1 MIKIITKTENETLRL
16 AEKIGSRLFPG
27 AVILLNGGLGAGKTV
42 FVKGLA
48 RGLGIQSLVKSPTY
62 TIIDMY
68 ESARLPLVHFD
79 LYRLSEP
86 DEFYAIGA
94 DEYIGGYN
102 VCAVEWP
109 ANIGD
114 VFGAEYIDIAIRD
127 VGGDVREILF
137 SPSGKKHESWF
148 ESIKNDID
156 S

>member
-1 MIKIITKTENETLRL
+1 MIKVITKTENETLRL

-27 AVILLNGGLGAGKTV
+27 AVILLNGGLGAGKTI

-48 RGLGIQSLVKSPTY
+48 RGLNIQSLVKSPTY
-62 TIIDMY
+62 TIIDVY
-68 ESARLPLVHFD
+68 EGGALPLVHFD

-94 DEYIGGYN
+94 DEYIGAYN
-102 VCAVEWP
+102 VCAIEWP
-109 ANIGD
+109 SNIGD
-114 VFGAEYIDIAIRD
+114 VFGTDYIDITIRD
-127 VGGDVREILF
+127 IGDDVREIAF
-137 SPSGKKHESWF
+137 SPVGKKHKAWF